1 MGGQRTMYLETVE
14 SFIAQ
19 AEDLYRANPAQCRYA
34 LKYRDS
40 DGKLVVKM
48 TDNATCLKFKTD
60 KQTDAKKLEQFL
72 GRLFN
77 LMSGQEVDVEMR

>member
-1 MGGQRTMYLETVE
+1 MYLETVE
-14 SFIAQ
+14 SFMAQ
-19 AEDLYRANPAQCRYA
+19 AEDLYRANPARCRYT